1 MTAQVA
7 EVTRRTR
14 DGVRLA
20 GDLYRPAGPP
30 RGAVVLVHGFAG
42 SGRLPGVVAQA
53 DALAERGLLVLAYD
67 ARGHGRS
74 DGECTLGRLEVADVA
89 AAVEHLRRQ
98 HALPVV
104 AVGSSMGAATVLRYA
119 AADPDLAGVV
129 LVSLATRWGTVF
141 TARGLYAAALGRT
154 GLGRSVARRRIGVR
168 IAPSPPPVEPP
179 TESVRRL
186 RVPVAVVH
194 GREDRMVRSRA
205 AVELFEA
212 APEPRRLEFVARMSH
227 SFQAAAVPAVVRAV
241 EWALERDPTP
251 AS

>member
-1 MTAQVA
+1 M
-7 EVTRRTR
+7 
-14 DGVRLA
+14 
-20 GDLYRPAGPP
+20 
-30 RGAVVLVHGFAG
+30 
-42 SGRLPGVVAQA
+42 AQA

-104 AVGSSMGAATVLRYA
+104 AVGSSMGAVTVLRYA

-129 LVSLATRWGTVF
+129 LVSLATSWGTVF

-154 GLGRSVARRRIGVR
+154 GLGRSVARRIGVR
-168 IAPSPPPVEPP
+168 IAPSPPPGESP

-212 APEPRRLEFVARMSH
+212 APEPRRLEFVERMSH
-227 SFQAAAVPAVVRAV
+227 SFQATAVPAVVRAV